1 MRRSRSKSICALV
14 LVATISCGSVLLAGD
29 GVSSKQESETFAQH
43 TQLLRPVPSL
53 IDQVLADAALSR
65 TAESVV
71 QPVPQVQQQNAFD
84 VALLQE
90 VLSGGGRIHLDV
102 LIWSAG
108 WSLGST
114 MLLLGLTQTGRRKRS
129 VVEQKNAAESDIH
142 HTSKAPLLAAETPL
156 AAAWSGARARA
167 TGTPGPSL
175 GAAHAVNLT
184 PGLKRGVLRTSGT
197 QNPIDL
203 ARRTNRSRGEIDLA
217 LHLEDLQQLTEH
229 GRGAV

>member
-1 MRRSRSKSICALV
+1 MRRSPSISICALV
-14 LVATISCGSVLLAGD
+14 LVATISCGSVLFAGS
-29 GVSSKQESETFAQH
+29 GVSSKQGSETSAQH

-65 TAESVV
+65 TTEPAV
-71 QPVPQVQQQNAFD
+71 QPMPQIKQQNALD

-90 VLSGGGRIHLDV
+90 VLSGAGRIHLDV

-114 MLLLGLTQTGRRKRS
+114 MLLLGLVQTGRRKRS
-129 VVEQKNAAESDIH
+129 VVEQKNAAESDNH
-142 HTSKAPLLAAETPL
+142 HTSKAPLHAAETPL

-167 TGTPGPSL
+167 TGTPGPNL
-175 GAAHAVNLT
+175 GTAPTVFST
-184 PGLKRGVLRTSGT
+184 PGLMRGVLRISGT

-217 LHLEDLQQLTEH
+217 LHLEELQQLTEH
-229 GRGAV
+229 GRGTV